1 MSLLA
6 TGSLARAMRE
16 IPNGDPAKILGV
28 MNSSIKYVLGQDSAS
43 GESDDGM
50 DMGICRILPAERR
63 VDFAGARFSLF
74 VASGTDV
81 REVKG
86 DKYSVGYR
94 SVPLN
99 KTYTNIAVPLAPG
112 DRVYMTTD
120 GLTDQ
125 VGGPNRR
132 MFGKRRF
139 RELLAE
145 LADRTMKDQKKEIL
159 TAFRD
164 FQGQEN
170 RRDDLSL
177 IGFRLD

>member
-1 MSLLA
+1 MMFCA
-6 TGSLARAMRE
+6 E
-16 IPNGDPAKILGV
+16 PEGV
-28 MNSSIKYVLGQDSAS
+28 MDQEAQYLAALETAATYTISADRLELRTADGALAVSYVAA
-43 GESDDGM
+43 GEATAAA
-50 DMGICRILPAERR
+50 PAETGDDTRAPDAEP
-63 VDFAGARFSLF
+63 VDEATM
-74 VASGTDV
+74 VAL
-81 REVKG
+81 R
-86 DKYSVGYR
+86 
-94 SVPLN
+94 N
-99 KTYTNIAVPLAPG
+99 MTYTNIAVPLAPG